1 MDWMEVMGL
10 IGSALSS
17 ITFMPQVYQTWET
30 KSVKDLNLTMLL
42 VVFSSTVIWLVYGF
56 GKNLL
61 PVIICN
67 AVICVLSVI
76 LIYFKLRFS
85 KSS

>member
-1 MDWMEVMGL
+1 MDWTDVVGH

-17 ITFMPQVYQTWET
+17 LTFFPQVIHTWKT
-30 KSVKDLNLTMLL
+30 KSVKDLNIWMMLI
-42 VVFSSTVIWLVYGF
+42 VFVSTIIWVIYGV
-56 GKNLL
+56 GKELL

-67 AVICVLSVI
+67 SIICALSMV

-85 KSS
+85 KK